1 MPAGSRASSVD
12 LSQLPESDQ
21 SEGDGSIPSLCLLK
35 PYDSESLVKRI
46 PNNTDLQTTE
56 ATTKRIGN
64 TNWSQC
70 GLYQPMESEAI
81 RLCCLD
87 TYEVP
92 ANYFEG
98 YY

>member
-21 SEGDGSIPSLCLLK
+21 SEGDGSIPNLCLLK

-46 PNNTDLQTTE
+46 PNNTDIQTTE

-64 TNWSQC
+64 TNWRQC
-70 GLYQPMESEAI
+70 GLCQPMESEAES
-81 RLCCLD
+81 LCCLD

-92 ANYFEG
+92 DDYFEG